1 MTHTCSLATAMTAP
15 QFFSQ
20 LTVRLA
26 QLSHSC
32 ENSHT
37 LQRPS
42 QVCRH
47 SDATIQRMNASITA
61 SQRLTA
67 THHAHVPTQTSAFH
81 VATYPGPF
89 HPHFSRQR

>member
-37 LQRPS
+37 LPQRHRI
-42 QVCRH
+42 CRH
-47 SDATIQRMNASITA
+47 SDATTPRMNASITA

-67 THHAHVPTQTSAFH
+67 AHHDPHARVFTQ
-81 VATYPGPF
+81 
-89 HPHFSRQR
+89 